1 MVMSESIDVWILDSS
16 EFELADLEANTISLL
31 SAPEKARY
39 ARYDL
44 ARSKRQLL
52 LARAMLRTVL
62 ARYVEDEVLQISLG
76 AHGRPQLVGE
86 SDLSFNLSHSR
97 DRVVVAVT
105 RLGVVGVDVEYAARQ
120 RRVEKLIARYFSQR
134 EQSALLALPESSRLP
149 RFYALWALKEAYI
162 KARGLGLAI
171 PLADFSFSFAE
182 DAGASEA
189 YVKPQG
195 SVSISFEGS
204 LAAQSPTP
212 WRFWRGA
219 LAGEEYAF
227 GLALHSSGEPH
238 LGRDLSSDA
247 TAGHKQRIELTV
259 RYCDAALGLE
269 HWRDA

>member
-1 MVMSESIDVWILDSS
+1 MSESIDVWILDSS

-31 SAPEKARY
+31 NAAEKARY

-52 LARAMLRTVL
+52 LSRAMLRTVL
-62 ARYVEDEVLQISLG
+62 ARYVEDEVIQISLG

-182 DAGASEA
+182 DASASEA

>member
-1 MVMSESIDVWILDSS
+1 VL
-16 EFELADLEANTISLL
+16 
-31 SAPEKARY
+31 PEKARY

-52 LARAMLRTVL
+52 LSRAMLRTVL

-86 SDLSFNLSHSR
+86 SGLSFNLSHSR

-120 RRVEKLIARYFSQR
+120 RRVEQLIARYFSQR

-189 YVKPQG
+189 HVKPQG

-227 GLALHSSGEPH
+227 GLALHSSGGLTWAGISRVMQRRATNNASNSLCVTAMPRWDSSI
-238 LGRDLSSDA
+238 GATLSPAPNSMLSRPLHHRKSRWVRA
-247 TAGHKQRIELTV
+247 TSSLF
-259 RYCDAALGLE
+259 
-269 HWRDA
+269 